1 MMNRSLPTLLLAL
14 CLGPTLALAP
24 DAALAAEL
32 AVIVSARSNISMLS
46 ADQVAE
52 IFLFQTN
59 RFPNGNEVVPIDQDL
74 GSPLRDEFYSKV
86 TNRTPALVKAHWAR
100 LIFTGRGQPP
110 AEVDGNAAMRRMIA
124 ENPGMIGY
132 VERTALD
139 PSVRAVLIVR

>member
-1 MMNRSLPTLLLAL
+1 MMHRSLPTLLLAL
-14 CLGPTLALAP
+14 CLGPALVLAP
-24 DAALAAEL
+24 GAALSAEL

-74 GSPLRDEFYSKV
+74 GSPLRNEFYSKV
-86 TNRTPALVKAHWAR
+86 THRTPALVKAHWAR

-139 PSVRAVLIVR
+139 PSVRAVLIVP

>member
-14 CLGPTLALAP
+14 CLGPALALVP
-24 DAALAAEL
+24 SAALAAEL

-74 GSPLRDEFYSKV
+74 GSPLRNEFYSKV
-86 TNRTPALVKAHWAR
+86 THRTPALVKAHWAR

>member
-1 MMNRSLPTLLLAL
+1 MMHRPLPTLLLAL
-14 CLGPTLALAP
+14 CLGPALALAP
-24 DAALAAEL
+24 GAALAAEL

-74 GSPLRDEFYSKV
+74 GSPLRNEFYSKV
-86 TNRTPALVKAHWAR
+86 THRTPALVKAHWAR

>member
-14 CLGPTLALAP
+14 CLGPALALAP
-24 DAALAAEL
+24 NAALAAEL

-59 RFPNGNEVVPIDQDL
+59 RFPNGSEVVPIDQDL

-86 TNRTPALVKAHWAR
+86 THRTPALVKAHWAR

>member
-14 CLGPTLALAP
+14 CLGPALALAP
-24 DAALAAEL
+24 GTAPAAEL

-59 RFPNGNEVVPIDQDL
+59 RFPNGSEVVPIVQDL

-86 TNRTPALVKAHWAR
+86 THRTPALVKAHWAR

-110 AEVDGNAAMRRMIA
+110 AEVDGNAAMRRMLA

-139 PSVRAVLIVR
+139 PSVRAVLHVR

>member
-14 CLGPTLALAP
+14 CLGPALALAP
-24 DAALAAEL
+24 GAALAAEL

-59 RFPNGNEVVPIDQDL
+59 RFPNGSEVVPIDQDL

-86 TNRTPALVKAHWAR
+86 THRTPALVKAHWAR

>member
-14 CLGPTLALAP
+14 CLGPALALAP
-24 DAALAAEL
+24 GAALAAEL
-32 AVIVSARSNISMLS
+32 AVIVSARSNINMLS

-59 RFPNGNEVVPIDQDL
+59 RFPNGSEVVPIDQDL

-86 TNRTPALVKAHWAR
+86 THRTPALVKAHWAR

>member
-1 MMNRSLPTLLLAL
+1 MPPRRPGH
-14 CLGPTLALAP
+14 GPSGPKEPAHWPARAGAAP
-24 DAALAAEL
+24 AAEL

-59 RFPNGNEVVPIDQDL
+59 RFPNGSEVVPIDQDL

-86 TNRTPALVKAHWAR
+86 THRTPALVKAHWAR

>member
-14 CLGPTLALAP
+14 CLGPALALLP
-24 DAALAAEL
+24 SAALAAEL

-59 RFPNGNEVVPIDQDL
+59 RFPNGSEVVPIDQDL

-86 TNRTPALVKAHWAR
+86 THRTPALVKAHWAR

>member
-59 RFPNGNEVVPIDQDL
+59 RFPNGSEVVPIDQDL

-86 TNRTPALVKAHWAR
+86 THRTPALVKAHWAR

>member
-14 CLGPTLALAP
+14 FLGPALALAP
-24 DAALAAEL
+24 DTAVAAEL

-59 RFPNGNEVVPIDQDL
+59 RFPNGSEVVPIDQDL

-86 TNRTPALVKAHWAR
+86 THRTPALVKAHWAR

>member
-14 CLGPTLALAP
+14 CLGPALALAP
-24 DAALAAEL
+24 DTAVAAEL
-32 AVIVSARSNISMLS
+32 AVIVSARSNINMLS

-59 RFPNGNEVVPIDQDL
+59 RFPNGSEVVPIDQDL

-86 TNRTPALVKAHWAR
+86 THRTPALVKAHWAR

>member
-1 MMNRSLPTLLLAL
+1 MMNRSLPTLLLTL
-14 CLGPTLALAP
+14 CLGSALALAP
-24 DAALAAEL
+24 NAAPAAEL

-59 RFPNGNEVVPIDQDL
+59 RFPNGSEVVPIDQDL

-86 TNRTPALVKAHWAR
+86 THRTPALVKAHWAR

>member
-14 CLGPTLALAP
+14 CLGPALALAP
-24 DAALAAEL
+24 DTAVAAEL
-32 AVIVSARSNISMLS
+32 AVIVSARSNINMLS

-59 RFPNGNEVVPIDQDL
+59 RFPNGSDVVPIDQDL

-86 TNRTPALVKAHWAR
+86 THRTPALVKAHWAR

>member
-1 MMNRSLPTLLLAL
+1 MPRLMTLNAWPERNP
-14 CLGPTLALAP
+14 GWTL
-24 DAALAAEL
+24 
-32 AVIVSARSNISMLS
+32 IR
-46 ADQVAE
+46 
-52 IFLFQTN
+52 
-59 RFPNGNEVVPIDQDL
+59 VPIDQDL

-86 TNRTPALVKAHWAR
+86 THRTPALVKAHWAR

>member
-1 MMNRSLPTLLLAL
+1 MMKRSLPIRLLSL
-14 CLGPTLALAP
+14 CLGPALALAP
-24 DAALAAEL
+24 AAAQAAEL
-32 AVIVSARSNISMLS
+32 AVIVSARSTVSTLS
-46 ADQVAE
+46 PDQVAE

-86 TNRTPALVKAHWAR
+86 TQRTPALVKAHWAR

>member
-1 MMNRSLPTLLLAL
+1 MMHRPLPTLLLAL
-14 CLGPTLALAP
+14 CLGPVLALAP
-24 DAALAAEL
+24 GAALSAEL

-74 GSPLRDEFYSKV
+74 GSPLRNEFYSKV
-86 TNRTPALVKAHWAR
+86 THRTPALVKAHWAR

-139 PSVRAVLIVR
+139 PSVRAVLIVP

>member
-1 MMNRSLPTLLLAL
+1 MIHRSLPTLLLSL
-14 CLGPTLALAP
+14 CLGSALALAP
-24 DAALAAEL
+24 SAAPAAEL

-59 RFPNGNEVVPIDQDL
+59 RFPNGSEVVPIDQDL

-86 TNRTPALVKAHWAR
+86 THRTPALVKAHWAR

-139 PSVRAVLIVR
+139 PSVRAVLIVP

>member
-14 CLGPTLALAP
+14 CLGPALGLAP
-24 DAALAAEL
+24 NAAPAAEL

-59 RFPNGNEVVPIDQDL
+59 RFPNGSEVVPIDQDL

-86 TNRTPALVKAHWAR
+86 THRTPALVKAHWAR

>member
-14 CLGPTLALAP
+14 CLCPALALSP
-24 DAALAAEL
+24 NAAQAAEL
-32 AVIVSARSNISMLS
+32 AVIVSARSNINMLS

-59 RFPNGNEVVPIDQDL
+59 RFPNGSEVVPIDQDL

-86 TNRTPALVKAHWAR
+86 THRTPALVKAHWAR

>member
-14 CLGPTLALAP
+14 CLGPALALVP
-24 DAALAAEL
+24 SAALAAEL
-32 AVIVSARSNISMLS
+32 AVIVSARSNISVLS

-59 RFPNGNEVVPIDQDL
+59 RFPNGSEVVPIDQDL
-74 GSPLRDEFYSKV
+74 GSPLRNEFYSKV
-86 TNRTPALVKAHWAR
+86 THRTPALVKAHWAR

>member
-1 MMNRSLPTLLLAL
+1 MMNHPLPTLLLAL
-14 CLGPTLALAP
+14 CLGPALVLAP
-24 DAALAAEL
+24 GAALAAEL

-74 GSPLRDEFYSKV
+74 GSPLRNEFYSKV
-86 TNRTPALVKAHWAR
+86 TRRTPALVKAHWAR

-139 PSVRAVLIVR
+139 PSVRAVLIVP

>member
-24 DAALAAEL
+24 NAAPAAEL

-59 RFPNGNEVVPIDQDL
+59 RFPNGSEVVPIDQDL

-86 TNRTPALVKAHWAR
+86 THRTPALVKAHWAR

>member
-1 MMNRSLPTLLLAL
+1 MMNRSLPTLLLSL
-14 CLGPTLALAP
+14 SLGPALALAP
-24 DAALAAEL
+24 DVAPAAEL

-46 ADQVAE
+46 ADQIAE

>member
-1 MMNRSLPTLLLAL
+1 MMNRSLSTLLLSL
-14 CLGPTLALAP
+14 CLSPALALVP

-86 TNRTPALVKAHWAR
+86 THRTPALVKAHWAR

>member
-1 MMNRSLPTLLLAL
+1 MMNCSLPTLLLSL
-14 CLGPTLALAP
+14 CLGPALALAP
-24 DAALAAEL
+24 DTAPAAEL

-59 RFPNGNEVVPIDQDL
+59 RFPNGSEVVPIDQDL
-74 GSPLRDEFYSKV
+74 GSPLRNEFYSKV
-86 TNRTPALVKAHWAR
+86 THRSPALVKAHWAR

>member
-1 MMNRSLPTLLLAL
+1 MINRSLPSLLLAL
-14 CLGPTLALAP
+14 CLGPALALAP
-24 DAALAAEL
+24 DTAPAAEL

-59 RFPNGNEVVPIDQDL
+59 RFPNGSEVVPIDQDL

>member
-14 CLGPTLALAP
+14 CLGPALALAP
-24 DAALAAEL
+24 GAALAAEL

-74 GSPLRDEFYSKV
+74 GSPLRNEFYSKV
-86 TNRTPALVKAHWAR
+86 THRTPALVKAHWAR

-110 AEVDGNAAMRRMIA
+110 AEVDGNAAMRRTIA

-139 PSVRAVLIVR
+139 PSVRAVLIVP

>member
-14 CLGPTLALAP
+14 CLGPALALVP
-24 DAALAAEL
+24 SAALAAEL

-59 RFPNGNEVVPIDQDL
+59 RFPNGSEVVPIDQDL
-74 GSPLRDEFYSKV
+74 GSPLRNEFYSKV
-86 TNRTPALVKAHWAR
+86 THRTPALVKAHWAR

>member
-1 MMNRSLPTLLLAL
+1 MMNRSLSSLLLAL
-14 CLGPTLALAP
+14 CLGPALALAP
-24 DAALAAEL
+24 DTAPAAEL

-59 RFPNGNEVVPIDQDL
+59 RFPNGSEVVPIDQDL
-74 GSPLRDEFYSKV
+74 GSPLRNEFYSKV
-86 TNRTPALVKAHWAR
+86 THRTPALVKAHWAR

>member
-1 MMNRSLPTLLLAL
+1 MINRSLPSLLLAL
-14 CLGPTLALAP
+14 CLGPALALAP
-24 DAALAAEL
+24 DTAPAAEL

-59 RFPNGNEVVPIDQDL
+59 RFPNGSEVVPIDQDL
-74 GSPLRDEFYSKV
+74 GSPLRNEFYSKV
-86 TNRTPALVKAHWAR
+86 THRSPALVKAHWAR

>member
-1 MMNRSLPTLLLAL
+1 MMNRPLPTLLLAL
-14 CLGPTLALAP
+14 CLGPALALAP
-24 DAALAAEL
+24 GTVLAAEL
-32 AVIVSARSNISMLS
+32 AVIVSARSTVNVLS

-59 RFPNGNEVVPIDQDL
+59 RFPNGTEVVPIDQDL

-86 TNRTPALVKAHWAR
+86 TRRTPALVKAHWAR
-100 LIFTGRGQPP
+100 LIFTGRGQTP

>member
-14 CLGPTLALAP
+14 FLGPALALAP
-24 DAALAAEL
+24 DTAVAAEL
-32 AVIVSARSNISMLS
+32 AVIVSARSNINMLS

-59 RFPNGNEVVPIDQDL
+59 RFPNGSEVVPIDQDL

-86 TNRTPALVKAHWAR
+86 THRTPALVKAHWAR

>member
-1 MMNRSLPTLLLAL
+1 MMNHSLPTLLLAL
-14 CLGPTLALAP
+14 CLGPTLALVPNAAP
-24 DAALAAEL
+24 AAEL

-59 RFPNGNEVVPIDQDL
+59 RFPNGSEVVPIDQDL

-86 TNRTPALVKAHWAR
+86 THRTPALVKAHWAR

>member
-1 MMNRSLPTLLLAL
+1 MMNRSLPTLLLSL
-14 CLGPTLALAP
+14 CLGPALTLAP
-24 DAALAAEL
+24 DAAPAAEL

-59 RFPNGNEVVPIDQDL
+59 RFPNGSEVVPIDQDL

-86 TNRTPALVKAHWAR
+86 THRTPALVKAHWAR

>member
-1 MMNRSLPTLLLAL
+1 MMSRSLSTLLLSL
-14 CLGPTLALAP
+14 CLGPALALAS
-24 DAALAAEL
+24 AAAVAAEL
-32 AVIVSARSNISMLS
+32 AVIVSARSTVSMLS

-74 GSPLRDEFYSKV
+74 GSSLRDEFYSKV
-86 TNRTPALVKAHWAR
+86 THRTPALVKAHWAR

-110 AEVDGNAAMRRMIA
+110 TEVDGNAAMRRMIA